1 VPPLLGGDLMRR
13 LFIGISIS
21 LAMVAS
27 AAAADFPILTKAAP
41 VVAPIY
47 DWSGFYVGGGLS
59 YSWGRVSD
67 TGTFRPSF
75 ISTAAIFDAAPTT
88 YAPNQTLRGL
98 DGEIQGGY
106 RRQFGTMVLGTE
118 VVARL
123 TDEHGRGSCY
133 QTYPTGYPTN
143 TPPST
148 SPGTAGGAFS
158 CYKDTRLNSTEA
170 LLFNVGML
178 ATPQLLLQIS
188 GGPAA
193 GQITGCDTA
202 SFMYSTGAVTSGS
215 SCHSTDKGGYWAGG
229 GAEYA
234 ILSNLHLKLEYY
246 YMDFGTVGTNTQW
259 TDTTGLCT
267 PTTFNSCVHTFANER
282 RVTDN
287 SVLIGINYSFGGGAV
302 VAAPIVTK

>member
-1 VPPLLGGDLMRR
+1 MKRNIIGGLAVSALLMAAPLSG
-13 LFIGISIS
+13 
-21 LAMVAS
+21 AS
-27 AAAADFPILTKAAP
+27 AADLPLKAPPAP
-41 VVAPIY
+41 PALVY

-75 ISTAAIFDAAPTT
+75 TSQGAAFNAAPTT
-88 YAPNQTLRGL
+88 WTPNQKLTGL
-98 DGEIQGGY
+98 DGEIQAGY

-123 TDEHGRGSCY
+123 TDEHGRGNCY
-133 QTYPTGYPTN
+133 QSYPTGYPTN
-143 TPPST
+143 TPPTT

-170 LLFNVGML
+170 LLFEVGVL

-193 GQITGCDTA
+193 GQIRANDA
-202 SFMYSTGAVTSGS
+202 FAFMYPGGAVTSGS
-215 SCHSTDKGGYWAGG
+215 SSHSIDKGGYWVGG
-229 GAEYA
+229 GVEYA
-234 ILSNLHLKLEYY
+234 VLSNLHLKIEYY

-267 PTTFNSCVHTFANER
+267 PTTANSCVHTFTNER

-287 SVLIGINYSFGGGAV
+287 SVLIGFNYSFGGGPI
-302 VAAPIVTK
+302 AAKY